1 MTELELEQKIH
12 DYIKT
17 WYSAEYVGKLFV
29 EKDGTFYKLSMAIPS
44 YMTLT
49 SIAGD
54 FNTDEDFLDF
64 IYEELRKRN
73 YMRVDYY
80 KVTRT
85 ENSIEEK

>member
-1 MTELELEQKIH
+1 MTEQELEQKIH
-12 DYIKT
+12 DYIKS
-17 WYSAEYVGKLFV
+17 WYKAEYIGKLTV
-29 EKDGTFYKLSMAIPS
+29 EKSNEIYKFSIAIPS

-54 FNTDEDFLDF
+54 FNSDQEFLDF

-80 KVTRT
+80 KVIRT
-85 ENSIEEK
+85 ENPREEK